1 MVTSS
6 GAETSIDRVRPLNLP
21 RPVQV
26 IVDEQSGLPCAIRE
40 RNRCRQI
47 ARVQDTWQVDDEWW
61 REPISRRYVQVIL
74 RDGALRTLFHDRIAD
89 RWFEQT
95 Y

>member
-6 GAETSIDRVRPLNLP
+6 RTTTGADRVRPLNLP
-21 RPVQV
+21 RPIAVTL
-26 IVDEQSGLPCAIRE
+26 DERSCLPRLLHE
-40 RNRCRQI
+40 RNRIREVE
-47 ARVQDTWQVDDEWW
+47 RVQDSWQIDDEWW
-61 REPISRRYVQVIL
+61 REPISRHYIQVLL
-74 RDGALRTLFHDRIAD
+74 RDGSLRTLFHDRITD

>member
-6 GAETSIDRVRPLNLP
+6 RTQTGVDRVRPLNLP
-21 RPVQV
+21 RPIDVTL
-26 IVDEQSGLPCAIRE
+26 DEQSGLPRVLHE
-40 RNRCRQI
+40 RNRGREVEHI
-47 ARVQDTWQVDDEWW
+47 QDSWQVDDEWW
-61 REPISRRYVQVIL
+61 REPISRRYLQVVL
-74 RDGALRTLFHDRIAD
+74 RDGALRTLFHDRITN